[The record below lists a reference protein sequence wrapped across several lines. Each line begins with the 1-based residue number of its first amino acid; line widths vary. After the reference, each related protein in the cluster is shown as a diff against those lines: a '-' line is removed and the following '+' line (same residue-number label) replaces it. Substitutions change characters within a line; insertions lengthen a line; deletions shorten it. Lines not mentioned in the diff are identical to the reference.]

1 MNVIDIKD
9 IDFVN
14 YKKPSM
20 YIIMPYCSFKCD
32 YECGRKVCQN
42 SPLVYAQIHDIN
54 IDDIINQYDNNPVSE
69 AIVFGGLEPF
79 DSDDFQAF
87 IANFRYAHS
96 DPIVIYTGYTKEEI
110 QEWESWIFN
119 YENIVIKFGRFI
131 PDQESH
137 YDPILGV
144 TLASLNQ
151 FAEEINFEN
160 YTKS

>member
-32 YECGRKVCQN
+32 YECGREVCQN
-42 SPLVYAQIHDIN
+42 SSLVHAQIHDIN
-54 IDDIINQYDNNPVSE
+54 IDDIINQYDSNPVSE

-79 DSDDFQAF
+79 DSSDFQAF

-110 QEWESWIFN
+110 QEWESWIYN

-137 YDPILGV
+137 YDSILGV
-144 TLASLNQ
+144 TLASPNQ

-160 YTKS
+160 HTKS